1 MKVII
6 LAGGYGTR
14 LSEFTEFIPKPMVT
28 VGDKPILLHL
38 MNIYS
43 YFNHTDFYIALGYK
57 SHIIKSYFLNYKLI
71 NSDFTININSGD
83 IIEHQLNNKLN
94 WNITLVDTGDK
105 TMTGG
110 RVKRMKDYIGN
121 ETCLLTYGDG
131 LSDINLEKLLEFHRS
146 HGKMVTVSAVRPVA
160 RFGVLELDDLKV
172 KTFKE
177 KSQLDQGW
185 INGGF
190 FVFEPTFFDYIESD
204 NTMLEREPLELLS
217 KIGQLM
223 AYKHEGFWQCMD
235 TKRDHEMLE
244 NLWINGAPWIFN
256 NK

>member
-83 IIEHQLNNKLN
+83 IIEHHLNNKLN
-94 WNITLVDTGDK
+94 WNITLVDTA
-105 TMTGG
+105 T
-110 RVKRMKDYIGN
+110 
-121 ETCLLTYGDG
+121 
-131 LSDINLEKLLEFHRS
+131 KL
-146 HGKMVTVSAVRPVA
+146 
-160 RFGVLELDDLKV
+160 
-172 KTFKE
+172 
-177 KSQLDQGW
+177 
-185 INGGF
+185 
-190 FVFEPTFFDYIESD
+190 
-204 NTMLEREPLELLS
+204 
-217 KIGQLM
+217 
-223 AYKHEGFWQCMD
+223 
-235 TKRDHEMLE
+235 
-244 NLWINGAPWIFN
+244 
-256 NK
+256 

>member
-1 MKVII
+1 
-6 LAGGYGTR
+6 
-14 LSEFTEFIPKPMVT
+14 
-28 VGDKPILLHL
+28 
-38 MNIYS
+38 
-43 YFNHTDFYIALGYK
+43 
-57 SHIIKSYFLNYKLI
+57 
-71 NSDFTININSGD
+71 
-83 IIEHQLNNKLN
+83 
-94 WNITLVDTGDK
+94 
-105 TMTGG
+105 MTGG

-131 LSDINLEKLLEFHRS
+131 LSDINLDKLLEFHRS

-160 RFGVLELDDLKV
+160 RFGELELDDLKV